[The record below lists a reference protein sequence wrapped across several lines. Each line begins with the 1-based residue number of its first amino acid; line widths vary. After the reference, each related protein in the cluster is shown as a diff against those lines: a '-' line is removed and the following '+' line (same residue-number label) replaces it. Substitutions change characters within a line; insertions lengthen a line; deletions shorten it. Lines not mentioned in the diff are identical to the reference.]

1 VQASHELQARQRQ
14 DLREEDEAGDQAQQ
28 PDTHPRLPA
37 SSASPIQGVIRRTWG
52 SGAERQVVDKRA
64 SVLLI
69 AMAGLNFNK
78 NALGRI
84 FLRVGNRPA
93 FG

>member
-1 VQASHELQARQRQ
+1 M
-14 DLREEDEAGDQAQQ
+14 
-28 PDTHPRLPA
+28 
-37 SSASPIQGVIRRTWG
+37 G

-64 SVLLI
+64 SVLPI

-84 FLRVGNRPA
+84 FFARRE
-93 FG
+93 